1 VLIQKPSL
9 TQEHPKFNTENAIQ
23 QELNEALKRRQKLEQ
38 RPEQQQDYQQFKIT
52 KPQTVQNTGNMP
64 RPATFQGSPDDINGP
79 VSAPINRTLCGN

>member
-1 VLIQKPSL
+1 MQNNNPSRQHAVYSNSGQSINKPVLIQKPSL

-52 KPQTVQNTGNMP
+52 KPQTVQNTGKQ
-64 RPATFQGSPDDINGP
+64 AI
-79 VSAPINRTLCGN
+79 LCC